1 MRKLL
6 YVPMIHSS
14 TDLGSVAIE
23 LDERGIKLCGEERW
37 KKHKETIERFWNVVS
52 EYIDSLDISN
62 LKVYQDG
69 LMADGEMGMKI
80 VKESAKKGSR
90 NYEIVLKLVEKGAR
104 IVKTEDI
111 SLLKMEFNYI
121 TGMTKEKSSVKK
133 FITVLRYKMKK
144 KKLLQERDKY
154 MVKTIDETL
163 KDGETGILFL
173 GAYHNVLDKLPSD
186 VTVKEL
192 KDKSKL
198 EEYQKILPYR
208 RKEERFNQLVEYL
221 VSPIK

>member
-1 MRKLL
+1 M
-6 YVPMIHSS
+6 YVPIIHSS
-14 TDLGSVAIE
+14 ADLGSVAIE

-37 KKHKETIERFWNVVS
+37 KNHKETIERFWNVVS

-133 FITVLRYKMKK
+133 VITVLRYKMKK

-154 MVKTIDETL
+154 ITKTIDETL

-173 GAYHNVLDKLPSD
+173 GAYHNVLDKLPGD
-186 VTVKEL
+186 VIVEEL